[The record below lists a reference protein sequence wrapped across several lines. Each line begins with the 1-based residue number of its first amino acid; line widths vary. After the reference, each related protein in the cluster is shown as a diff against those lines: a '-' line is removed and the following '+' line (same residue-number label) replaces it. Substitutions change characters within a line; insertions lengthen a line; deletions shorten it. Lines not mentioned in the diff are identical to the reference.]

1 MSLAAVP
8 LPIRENLAQRVQ
20 RLQREA
26 KASAMEHSRELIA
39 ALAEVERLAK
49 EIAIQ
54 GEPYLPGVVNEARI
68 QAEEA
73 EQRIERLS
81 AIMGRAR

>member
-1 MSLAAVP
+1 MSLAAVHIP
-8 LPIRENLAQRVQ
+8 HREELAAKVQ

-26 KASAMEHSRELIA
+26 KSLARDHSRELIA
-39 ALAEVERLAK
+39 ALAEVERIAM
-49 EIAIQ
+49 EIAVQ

-73 EQRIERLS
+73 GQRMQRLDM
-81 AIMGRAR
+81 ILGRAG